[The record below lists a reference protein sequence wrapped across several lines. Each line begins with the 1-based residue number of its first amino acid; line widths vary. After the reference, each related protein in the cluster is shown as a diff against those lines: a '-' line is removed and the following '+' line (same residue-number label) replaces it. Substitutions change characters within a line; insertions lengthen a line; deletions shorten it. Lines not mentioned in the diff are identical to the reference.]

1 MSTTRNTFKVHFY
14 VKWKDVQ
21 PDGKVPIFG
30 RITINGKP
38 KTFSTQLSVTRNLWD
53 VSSNR
58 AKGKSI
64 ETKNIND
71 KLDDIFTSIK
81 NTYNNLKKENPS
93 VTSEEVRNT
102 FLGTDVIDENKTIL
116 YQLDEYYKEWGK
128 HVKKS
133 TAERHVYYRNA
144 FAAFIP
150 KKYGVSD
157 IPFTKLN
164 KDFLVNYYN
173 YLLDELNYSTGTAYK
188 AIQKIQRIGFIA
200 VKKKWVKRYPFGFF
214 APKPNYKRRE
224 YLSEED
230 IITLMN
236 FECKKHRRRA
246 VRDMFVFCCF
256 TGLCYID
263 LYNLTYDDIKIINGK
278 MWLIG
283 DRQKTRS
290 PYYVKLLPIAV
301 ELIERYRNYPGK
313 ADENRVFP
321 VKDRDSMTATLKRL
335 AKDCGIKINL
345 STHLAR
351 HTFGTTITL
360 TKGIQLETLSK
371 MMGHKHIETTRIYA
385 EITARKVEEDMNLL
399 DEKIGNQFELAG

>member
-21 PDGKVPIFG
+21 QDGKVPIFG

-236 FECKKHRRRA
+236 FKCRYHRRRA